1 MTTIGKKLK
10 YLIKEHNIKQIKLAD
25 AMGLSPSRL
34 SNYLSDK
41 REPDLE
47 MLSSIANYLGVDL
60 NYFSNVEFT
69 VKKPVIRPVSSD
81 QNGGIH
87 VPFFRVNDKK
97 RSKSH
102 RSILLDKTLATGINN
117 PVIIEIYNGIE
128 GIFEPNAY
136 AMASPLK
143 DHEPNGTIV
152 LETGR
157 NFNIYRYMEYEDKRF
172 LYNIR
177 NKTCVNIQVNVI
189 YYAVRWVLQ
198 RKVYCY

>member
-1 MTTIGKKLK
+1 MNTIGKKLK
-10 YLIKEHNIKQIKLAD
+10 YLIKERNVKQVRLAD
-25 AMGLSPSRL
+25 AVGLSPSRL
-34 SNYLSDK
+34 SNYLADK

-69 VKKPVIRPVSSD
+69 VKKPVMQPVSTD

-97 RSKSH
+97 RSKSC
-102 RSILLDKTLATGINN
+102 RSILLDKMLVMGINN

-143 DHEPNGTIV
+143 YHEPNGTIV

-157 NFNIYRYMEYEDKRF
+157 NFSIYRYMEYEDKRF

-177 NKTCVNIQVNVI
+177 NKTCVSIQVNVV

-198 RKVYCY
+198 